1 MSCKAL
7 KTISY
12 TSLLEAH
19 WKSDVMS
26 NTYIIY
32 LQLQYLKK
40 KVTIVD
46 IITLFTTFSIPIF
59 KFELEK
65 SGENYMLATIE

>member
-12 TSLLEAH
+12 SSLLEAH
-19 WKSDVMS
+19 WKSDSMS
-26 NTYIIY
+26 NTYIIH
-32 LQLQYLKK
+32 LQLLYLKS

-46 IITLFTTFSIPIF
+46 VITLFSTFSIPIF

-65 SGENYMLATIE
+65 SGDNHMLATIE